1 MNNFLFYISLQY
13 GIHNTKHEWRLNVC
27 IQWKPKCKMKC
38 SRNTSHFPVIA
49 WVTDVPRDSWFQS
62 VALFGGGYG
71 TSRMWR
77 ELAGGSPLLGQ
88 ALRVCRLAQLL
99 ALSACF
105 GELRCHCS
113 ASSSCH
119 HTFFTVS
126 DIDPSETI
134 SQCIAFL
141 MRLLVMLLHQSTIK
155 VTNTPSFQN
164 NSIYT

>member
-1 MNNFLFYISLQY
+1 MHSVKTKVQDEMLQKHFSFSCDSLSDRCSQ
-13 GIHNTKHEWRLNVC
+13 RLLV
-27 IQWKPKCKMKC
+27 
-38 SRNTSHFPVIA
+38 PVGSII
-49 WVTDVPRDSWFQS
+49 W
-62 VALFGGGYG
+62 GGYG

-134 SQCIAFL
+134 SQCKAFL